1 MNDGLTDRLNHVL
14 PKITSDTFLR
24 GTGIGNEIAFYIFD
38 YPPEDELRIREHIQF
53 LLEHIPKH
61 KPGMRVT
68 HVNLLDFVLDH
79 LRGRKLLDKAIAMQ
93 KTKGDQFVQ
102 KQLATLLH
110 PNKIAPAFA
119 EIAQPDQHGH
129 APQGRAHRSGFGAV
143 VVVCFVRGAS
153 RARRRRGLDRVYRCR
168 AAPRQRHA
176 HAQPY
181 PCAALAPTFPRPAG
195 RGRTLDVVILDW

>member
-1 MNDGLTDRLNHVL
+1 MNDGLTDRLNHIL

-24 GTGIGNEIAFYIFD
+24 GTGIGNEIGFYIFD

-61 KPGMRVT
+61 KPGMQVT

-102 KQLATLLH
+102 KQLVWQINDWQLLPSIH
-110 PNKIAPAFA
+110 T
-119 EIAQPDQHGH
+119 
-129 APQGRAHRSGFGAV
+129 GAMRLSLCV
-143 VVVCFVRGAS
+143 SSISSAKTSFDLLTA
-153 RARRRRGLDRVYRCR
+153 
-168 AAPRQRHA
+168 
-176 HAQPY
+176 
-181 PCAALAPTFPRPAG
+181 
-195 RGRTLDVVILDW
+195 W